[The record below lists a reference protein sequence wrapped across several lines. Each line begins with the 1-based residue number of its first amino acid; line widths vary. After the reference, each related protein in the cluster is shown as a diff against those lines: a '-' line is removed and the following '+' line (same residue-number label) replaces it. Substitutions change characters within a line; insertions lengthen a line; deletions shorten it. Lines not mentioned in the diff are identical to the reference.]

1 MIQLNSIAKYIGD
14 LTLFEE
20 VSFTLNKGEKAALVG
35 PNGAGKTTLLNLI
48 TLGDTPDMGTITILE
63 GTTVAYL
70 RQESELPENERV
82 IDAIFGAD
90 NTLLIPV
97 KEYENAFLR
106 NDVRAIEKASDEMDR
121 LKLWDYES
129 RIKQM
134 LSQLEI
140 TNFNQ
145 KIQELS
151 GGQKKRVTLA
161 NALLSEPDLL
171 ILDEPTNHLDLKAI
185 EWLENYIQRA
195 SLTLLMVTHDRYF
208 LDRICNVIFEI
219 DQEKVF
225 RYEGNYSRFIVQRQ
239 KRLESE
245 QMEIMKARNQ
255 LRKETD
261 WMQRMP
267 KARGTKAKYRIS
279 NYHRLRE
286 ISKRRRKEAEMK
298 LSLNESRL
306 GSKILIA
313 KNLGFAW
320 NGTSY
325 LKNFSYTFSRR
336 EKIGIIGE
344 NGSGKS
350 TFLEIMMQNLM
361 PDKGSIETGETI
373 RFGYFRQEGM
383 EFDTNMRILDAVT
396 DIAETVEIAKG
407 KRITT
412 SQFLNH
418 FLFPPERQHD
428 FIAKLSGGE
437 KRRLYLCQVLMQNP
451 NFLVL
456 DEPTNDFDIESLQ
469 VLEDYLGNFN
479 GCLLVV
485 SHDRY
490 FMDSVVDH
498 LFVFQGNGNIKDFP
512 GNYSVF
518 FEWKK
523 TQQSTKE
530 NQVTRKPSEKQENYS
545 EKKKLSFRE
554 KREMDTL
561 EKEIEDLENEK
572 DQLES
577 ELSSGELSVEQLRRK
592 SERLRHVIEILEQK
606 TDRWLELSEWT

>member
-97 KEYENAFLR
+97 KEYENALLR

-498 LFVFQGNGNIKDFP
+498 LFVFQGNGDIKDFP

-518 FEWKK
+518 SEWKK